1 VSDQDPPGQ
10 SPVRSAAP
18 APAAAARPQAGDASI
33 EAQLSNVRH
42 GLRTPLNQI
51 IGYSEMLQEEA
62 EDLGLESSLPDLQKV
77 HLAGGQLLTL
87 INENLSAARALSG
100 RCDLEALQRDG
111 RTVLNLIFGY
121 TELCQEYAEENHQ
134 ERVLADLKK
143 IHLAASNLLSLLGDQ
158 EFFQPLV
165 QAAALAALRRAGE
178 PGRIVPAP
186 AGRPGAEP
194 HAPLATP
201 QTGTVLVVDDNE
213 VNRDM
218 LSRRLERQ
226 GHTVRLAG
234 NGRHALAMLQSE
246 PVDLVLLDI
255 LMPELDGFET
265 LKQLKASDAL
275 RHTPV
280 IMLSALDELDSVV
293 RCIEAGAE
301 DYLPKPFNPVLLT
314 ARINACLEKKRLR
327 DKEQAYLAELQSE
340 REKSDRL
347 LLNILPNS
355 VANRLKR
362 GETTIADSFPDAT
375 VMFADLVDFTPLAS
389 RVSAA
394 ELVQLLNE
402 VFSQFDWLVEL
413 HGLEK
418 IKTIGDAYM
427 VAGGLPTPRPDHAS
441 AVAEMALDMQ
451 KVIQR
456 LNGPAEHRLNLRI
469 GLCSGPVIAGVIGSK
484 KFIYDLWG
492 DTVNT
497 ASRME
502 SQGRLNHIQVSE
514 STYEQLKDAYALE
527 RRGKLVV
534 KGKGEMTTYFL
545 LGRK

>member
-1 VSDQDPPGQ
+1 VSDQDPPGH